1 MLVVLAGACS
11 VAADTPVSTTGGTVP
26 PITTVASP
34 QATKTTTLA
43 DVIATTVPPTTTEV
57 VVPNPVVAVTVLNGE
72 VTSVFSQ
79 SVTLGNHV
87 VITINSDV
95 ADEVHLHTYDL
106 KGDVV
111 ADGQLVFEFDA
122 DIAGIFEMELEGS
135 HLQILELT
143 VAP

>member
-43 DVIATTVPPTTTEV
+43 DVIATTVPPTTIEV
-57 VVPNPVVAVTVLNGE
+57 VVPSPVVAVTVLNGE

>member
-1 MLVVLAGACS
+1 MLVILAGACS
-11 VAADTPVSTTGGTVP
+11 VAADNPVPTTGGSVP
-26 PITTVASP
+26 PITLVASP
-34 QATKTTTLA
+34 QPTTATTLA
-43 DVIATTVPPTTTEV
+43 EVIATTIPPATTEV
-57 VVPNPVVAVTVLNGE
+57 VISDPVIAVTVLDGE

-79 SVTLGNHV
+79 SVTLGSHV